1 MSTADDH
8 RSGVDDHSGVDDDH
22 SGVQHNDPGIDAD
35 DQVAATV
42 TAARDQGDT
51 GPASSVRSEVTVLRT
66 VQSLGAVVGP
76 TALITALLFY
86 FGWAKA
92 QAFSQYFGLDVS
104 LFGLSTQDYLLQSI
118 RSVFIPI
125 GVLLIGG
132 LLLLWAHG
140 IVMRY
145 LEIKPQRRLWRTM
158 AGALALTGAA
168 SFVLGLV
175 KNADRHPSDVELVLT
190 PLSLMLG
197 VALVS
202 YAVLLD
208 RRRNQP
214 QQRAVPVSTGPMTL
228 PALNVILVAML
239 VAVGLV
245 WVVANYAEV
254 KGREEG
260 KFVHE
265 QLEFQPGVVVY
276 SAKRLHIAAPGVE
289 EELLD
294 GESAY
299 AFRYNGLK
307 LLFHSKARYF
317 LLPASW
323 SISNGVTVV
332 LSDDDSLRLE
342 FVRPPG

>member
-1 MSTADDH
+1 
-8 RSGVDDHSGVDDDH
+8 
-22 SGVQHNDPGIDAD
+22 
-35 DQVAATV
+35 VAA
-42 TAARDQGDT
+42 AGDQGDA
-51 GPASSVRSEVTVLRT
+51 GPASSARSEATVLRT

-118 RSVFIPI
+118 RSVFIPL

-132 LLLLWAHG
+132 LLLLWVHA
-140 IVMRY
+140 IVVRH
-145 LEIKPQRRLWRTM
+145 LELNPHRRLWRPM
-158 AGALALTGAA
+158 AGALALVGAA

-175 KNADRHPSDVELVLT
+175 KNADRYPSDVELVLT

-197 VALVS
+197 VALLS
-202 YAVLLD
+202 YAVLLE
-208 RRRNQP
+208 RRRRQP
-214 QQRAVPVSTGPMTL
+214 EHRPVPVSTATAP
-228 PALNVILVAML
+228 PALNAILVAML
-239 VAVGLV
+239 MTVGLV

-260 KFVHE
+260 EFVHD

-289 EELLD
+289 EKLL
-294 GESAY
+294 GAESAY
-299 AFRYNGLK
+299 AFRYEGLK
-307 LLFHSKARYF
+307 LLFHSNARYF

-323 SISNGVTVV
+323 SLSDGVTVV
-332 LSDDDSLRLE
+332 LSETDSLRLE
-342 FVRPPG
+342 FVRAPG